1 MPVGSTAHWTRL
13 WQRYLLG
20 TTVLW
25 PLVLEHFYL
34 DAVQPSFSRRAFKKR
49 STSGHYLCNRY
60 YLKVNRLDVE
70 WRKFSRFFHWNV
82 RLLHSQLGCCVFF
95 KTRICPKLKKIVCN
109 CTEVVGSLLQL
120 YHDTVYFFTT
130 LLPREPPW
138 IAMQIDIFRKSHF
151 GHDYQGLLHYISI
164 FFNATKLWN
173 LPKKSTFEMPT
184 RRDQQ
189 EIIFHNCLWIDH
201 SWKWCSPGDPQYT
214 L

>member
-1 MPVGSTAHWTRL
+1 MPVGTAHWTRL

-70 WRKFSRFFHWNV
+70 WRKFSRFFS
-82 RLLHSQLGCCVFF
+82 LKCQITTQSAGMLCFF
-95 KTRICPKLKKIVCN
+95 QNQNLSKVKKKIVCN

-164 FFNATKLWN
+164 FFQCYKALNTT
-173 LPKKSTFEMPT
+173 KKSTFEMPT
-184 RRDQQ
+184 LKGSAGNY
-189 EIIFHNCLWIDH
+189 F
-201 SWKWCSPGDPQYT
+201 S
-214 L
+214 